1 MREQRVVHTPCPLN
15 CEQRVMCATRA
26 RELASRSA
34 VPAAITLRR
43 LACACGRPVAVV
55 ALCSLLP
62 LLRVLSRQLWPRLS
76 PFDVVCAVCES
87 ERGRL
92 ASCVVGMTTGLSILQ
107 HTRIRVSR
115 RLRKPPS
122 RQWQGNDVT
131 LILCQWNQ

>member
-15 CEQRVMCATRA
+15 SEQRVMCATRA

-87 ERGRL
+87 ERGSVAGSKELFSSPSSVSFVHSMSTAGGVHSRG
-92 ASCVVGMTTGLSILQ
+92 VVAGQPG
-107 HTRIRVSR
+107 
-115 RLRKPPS
+115 
-122 RQWQGNDVT
+122 QGRNV
-131 LILCQWNQ
+131 LI